1 MRNTARDDL
10 HALVDALPP
19 GEAQAA
25 RRYLEYLRDLSDPY
39 AHLDGRDPF
48 ESMPDQE
55 RSELHASLEQAESE
69 IAAGKGIPV
78 SEVLRELRAAR

>member
-1 MRNTARDDL
+1 MGNTARDDL

-25 RRYLEYLRDLSDPY
+25 RRYLEYLRDSSDPY

-48 ESMPDQE
+48 ENLPDQE
-55 RSELHASLEQAESE
+55 RSEVHASLELGERE

-78 SEVLRELRAAR
+78 GEVLRELRAAR